1 MGVCCYLINATRY
14 GVDTTQRCIHIKME
28 EESTAADQ
36 KQKNPKRF
44 KKQQIIIMLKI
55 KKPSLAAASEQA
67 KAPLQI
73 H

>member
-1 MGVCCYLINATRY
+1 MIPPRDVFILRWRRKAQQLT
-14 GVDTTQRCIHIKME
+14 
-28 EESTAADQ
+28 
-36 KQKNPKRF
+36 KNRKTPKGL

-67 KAPLQI
+67 KAPQQI